1 MQRFAHN
8 IATQAHNSSTSTLKH
23 HLYAPFMHT
32 LCAYHQLIND
42 YAQVYAHKLS
52 TTQQGKL
59 YSLIIFYYQGKL
71 YLLRLS
77 IFIYLIYVTIKKSLK
92 VDWHIHMLKLSLFLP
107 IIQNLV
113 YITYVKILFT
123 FIKVES
129 KFYQSWIKQT
139 WRLIHLISRLTYAS
153 INNVFFSSLSC
164 IFVKVLC
171 L

>member
-1 MQRFAHN
+1 MHHLWTPFAHMIN
-8 IATQAHNSSTSTLKH
+8 WSMTMHE
-23 HLYAPFMHT
+23 FMHT
-32 LCAYHQLIND
+32 NL
-42 YAQVYAHKLS
+42 AQPS
-52 TTQQGKL
+52 QQGKS
-59 YSLIIFYYQGKL
+59 YSLIIFYHQGKL

-77 IFIYLIYVTIKKSLK
+77 IFIYLSYVTIKKSLK

-107 IIQNLV
+107 SIQNFV

-129 KFYQSWIKQT
+129 KICQSWIKQT
-139 WRLIHLISRLTYAS
+139 WRLIYLISRLTYAS

-164 IFVKVLC
+164 IFLKVLC